1 MGKRSV
7 QKELSCKYQLKMF
20 EMRPK
25 IHELLIYVKLT
36 IYPFLRV
43 TNTKLVKWKG
53 AGCRT
58 IDIVFTI
65 SLGKT
70 ESVGGGGDVVYN
82 NRQC

>member
-1 MGKRSV
+1 
-7 QKELSCKYQLKMF
+7 MF

-43 TNTKLVKWKG
+43 TNTKLVKWEG

-58 IDIVFTI
+58 VDIVFTI
-65 SLGKT
+65 SLRRT
-70 ESVGGGGDVVYN
+70 ESVGGGGGRTTIGIVFP
-82 NRQC
+82 